1 MSQIFKTLTDLR
13 EIIKDFEGF
22 IARPTPKLHH
32 PTLYRRG
39 GVGKD
44 DILIKGVRK
53 KDFLF
58 SPDEKWIL
66 PHNQM
71 GLSFS
76 VHWQHLK
83 AALKMKE
90 SRNPGKAIDVYFTL
104 EKSDIPQ
111 GLAFV
116 ADNKNPRHYLLI
128 ATEQMTVE
136 QLVSKLKMLAHRMSV
151 IKNGGKTL

>member
-22 IARPTPKLHH
+22 IARPTPKLQH
-32 PTLYRRG
+32 PTLYRKS
-39 GVGKD
+39 GVGAD
-44 DILIKGVRK
+44 DVLIKGIRK

-58 SPDEKWIL
+58 SSDEKWIL

-90 SRNPGKAIDVYFTL
+90 SRNPGKPIDVYFTL
-104 EKSDIPQ
+104 EKSDIPN
-111 GLAFV
+111 GLTFV
-116 ADNKNPRHYLLI
+116 PDSNNARHYLLV

>member
-13 EIIKDFEGF
+13 DIIKDFEGF

-32 PTLYRRG
+32 PTLYRKS

-58 SPDEKWIL
+58 STDEKWIL
-66 PHNQM
+66 PHDQM

-83 AALKMKE
+83 AALKMKQ
-90 SRNPGKAIDVYFTL
+90 SRNLGKAIDVYFTL
-104 EKSDIPQ
+104 EKSDIPY

-116 ADNKNPRHYLLI
+116 PDNKNPRHYLLV

-151 IKNGGKTL
+151 IRNGGKAL

>member
-13 EIIKDFEGF
+13 EVIKDFEGF
-22 IARPTPKLHH
+22 IARPTPRLHH
-32 PTLYRRG
+32 PTLYRKSG
-39 GVGKD
+39 AGKD

-83 AALKMKE
+83 SAYKMKE

-104 EKSDIPQ
+104 EKSGIPP

-116 ADNKNPRHYLLI
+116 VDNDNPRHYFLT

-136 QLVSKLKMLAHRMSV
+136 QLVAKLKMLAHRMSV
-151 IKNGGKTL
+151 IKNGGKGL